1 MRGRASSRVAPKLLA
16 AALGVLINNSWA
28 ETPSA
33 PKVQLPSFI
42 AQGSA
47 ELDFRYRY
55 EWVDQDGF
63 NSRAKA
69 SLLRSRLTLESGPIG
84 PFAARFE
91 IDNVANVGPADYN
104 STENGK
110 VDFPTVADP
119 QGTDINQAF
128 LKLATPRL
136 EAGLGRQRIVL
147 GDRRF
152 IGSKPWR
159 NNEQTYDGGRLLWK
173 ASTGLSF
180 DASYVARVNR
190 IFGPDDGFNPADWR
204 GDSVLLRSDYRFSD
218 RQQLAAF
225 LYALDVDAQAGFS
238 AAQTVNNSSH
248 SVGLE
253 YHGEFSGVKLRS
265 ALAIQRDAGE
275 SELSY
280 RADYYVV
287 ELHAPYAGLEFKAAY
302 EVLGADNG
310 VGFATPLAN
319 GHRYQG
325 WADRFLATPADGLK
339 DAWVS
344 VNGRI
349 GAVALTGRY
358 HDFRAESS
366 SETFGRELDL
376 QAQWSVNDY
385 LTATLKTAVFASK
398 APGRY
403 PDTTKAWLIM
413 QLRF

>member
-1 MRGRASSRVAPKLLA
+1 M
-16 AALGVLINNSWA
+16 
-28 ETPSA
+28 
-33 PKVQLPSFI
+33 PSFVT
-42 AQGSA
+42 QGSA

-63 NSRAKA
+63 DDRAKA
-69 SLLRSRLTLESGPIG
+69 SLLRSRLTLESGPLG
-84 PFAARFE
+84 PISASFE
-91 IDNVANVGPADYN
+91 IDNVSNVGPDDYN
-104 STENGK
+104 STENGQ

-119 QGTDINQAF
+119 QGTDINQVF

-136 EAGLGRQRIVL
+136 EGGLGRQRIVL
-147 GDRRF
+147 GDMRF

-159 NNEQTYDGGRLLWK
+159 NNEQTYDGGRLQWK
-173 ASTGLSF
+173 ATSGLSF

-204 GDSVLLRSDYRFSD
+204 GDSVFLRSDFRLAEKH
-218 RQQLAAF
+218 QLGAF
-225 LYALDVDAQAGFS
+225 LYALDVDTQAGFS
-238 AAQTVNNSSH
+238 AAQTVNNSSK
-248 SVGLE
+248 STGLE
-253 YHGEFSGVKLRS
+253 YHGEFSGVKLRT
-265 ALAIQRDAGE
+265 AVAVQRDAGR

-344 VNGRI
+344 VNGKI

-358 HDFRAESS
+358 HDFRAEAS
-366 SETFGRELDL
+366 SETFGQELDL
-376 QAQWSVNDY
+376 QAQWSVNGY
-385 LTATLKTAVFASK
+385 LTATLKTAVFDSK
-398 APGRY
+398 APSRY